1 MRRLLVNILD
11 WLSNI
16 GADPKDSDK
25 EAVLKKIGVLA
36 ATASSLVLL
45 CIGAN
50 YLIFNELAGWGYI
63 SYGLFMMLNVAALAI
78 HRNLRLLTNILAPAS
93 LICQLIAVWMLGGFA
108 HSSGVILWGLAY
120 PAVGMI
126 AYQGPRVARYWFAAF
141 ILNLILAIFI
151 NPWPRLSTNV
161 PPLAESLILTV
172 TIIGVAFL
180 TFSVLSVFFEQRDHA
195 YRMLRD
201 EQGKSEKLL
210 LNILPMEIAAI
221 LKNENRVIVD
231 RYEGASV
238 MFADIVNFTPMSVN
252 MSPEDMMTLL
262 NDIFSYFDR
271 MVDKYGLEKIKTI
284 GDCYMVASG
293 VPRYRTDHAQA
304 IVTMALEIQ
313 EYMRI
318 TPFHGRKISFRIGI
332 NSGTIVAGV
341 IGQKKFAY
349 DLWGD
354 AVNTASRMESH
365 GAEGMIQITR
375 ATYDLI
381 QDEFDCKP
389 KGIVNVKGK
398 GEMEVWYVS
407 SAHANRP

>member
-1 MRRLLVNILD
+1 
-11 WLSNI
+11 
-16 GADPKDSDK
+16 
-25 EAVLKKIGVLA
+25 
-36 ATASSLVLL
+36 
-45 CIGAN
+45 
-50 YLIFNELAGWGYI
+50 
-63 SYGLFMMLNVAALAI
+63 
-78 HRNLRLLTNILAPAS
+78 
-93 LICQLIAVWMLGGFA
+93 
-108 HSSGVILWGLAY
+108 
-120 PAVGMI
+120 
-126 AYQGPRVARYWFAAF
+126 
-141 ILNLILAIFI
+141 
-151 NPWPRLSTNV
+151 
-161 PPLAESLILTV
+161 
-172 TIIGVAFL
+172 
-180 TFSVLSVFFEQRDHA
+180 
-195 YRMLRD
+195 MLRD